1 MTTFS
6 RIPKILLVGL
16 LSVGSAVALAA
27 CGDNT
32 ATTTTT
38 DTPTATAPDATTPD
52 TGTTGTVPGT
62 GTDTATQTGGEEN
75 VVEVAADETNLSTFA
90 QAVDAAGLTQTLSTE
105 GPYTVFA
112 PSDEAFA
119 ALPEGT
125 VDELLKPENREI
137 LTQILSYHVVPEQLE
152 SSAITTGSVD
162 TVEGAP
168 LNVAVDQGTK
178 EVTVNSAK
186 VVRPD
191 LQANNGV
198 IHVID
203 QVILPPD
210 MQESLESQEPQEPAN

>member
-27 CGDNT
+27 CGNDT
-32 ATTTTT
+32 ATTPTT
-38 DTPTATAPDATTPD
+38 DAPVVTEPET
-52 TGTTGTVPGT
+52 TVP
-62 GTDTATQTGGEEN
+62 DTATVPDTDTTAQIGAEEN
-75 VVEVAADETNLSTFA
+75 VVEVASDENNLSTFA

-137 LTQILSYHVVPEQLE
+137 LTQILSYHVVPEELD
-152 SSAITTGSVD
+152 SSAITPGSVD

-191 LQANNGV
+191 IQANNGV

-203 QVILPPD
+203 QVILPPN
-210 MQESLESQEPQEPAN
+210 MQEDLEAQEQQEPAAN